1 MPERVAGV
9 VLAAGEGRRFGM
21 PKALVRYHGS
31 LLVERAVSV
40 LRAAGCEPV
49 LVVLGAAAERI
60 TETAELAGSVPVTNP
75 DWRGGMGSSLRTGL
89 TTLRDS
95 ERSSDVTSA
104 LILPVDMPG
113 ITEIAVRRVSEYA
126 APDALAA
133 ASYHGERGHPVLLG
147 RLHWDGVRDAAR
159 GDRGARD
166 YLRAREVVLVA
177 CEDVSEAFDIDSP
190 EDLNGG

>member
-21 PKALVRYHGS
+21 PKALVRHHGS

-89 TTLRDS
+89 ATLRDS
-95 ERSSDVTSA
+95 EHYSDVTSA

-113 ITEIAVRRVSEYA
+113 ITEFAARRVSEYA

-133 ASYHGERGHPVLLG
+133 ASYRGERGHPVLLG

-166 YLRAREVVLVA
+166 YLRSHEVALVA
-177 CEDVSEAFDIDSP
+177 CEDVAEAFDIDRP